1 MARPRKAK
9 VAPPS
14 NVTDETI
21 AEYAAKIRSA
31 DLDLEEAHV
40 VYKGAVGVRRGIV
53 KAAIAAGVPTDALLQ
68 TLKDA
73 KQDKQK
79 VLDLIR
85 DRARCHAILLLPTGH
100 QFGLLD
106 GDELPE
112 TDPTLAARVKI
123 SNAKQLGTEAGRKLA
138 DREENPYEAGT
149 EEYAGWDEAWMDGN
163 QAAHKAKD
171 KPKPVRA
178 TKAAVGSDGPE
189 MGGAAEGEATWSC
202 PLGMTHTGPVISDDD
217 LAEIRNVGFEAY
229 SLGKMIDDVPTDLS
243 LPAQKHWRHG
253 FEHAQKMAAS
263 LTGTKAA

>member
-1 MARPRKAK
+1 MARKPK

-85 DRARCHAILLLPTGH
+85 DRARCAAILQLPTGH
-100 QFGLLD
+100 QFGLLE
-106 GDELPE
+106 GDELPD
-112 TDPTLAARVKI
+112 TDPTLVRRVKVTR
-123 SNAKQLGTEAGRKLA
+123 AQQEGMEAGRKLR
-138 DREENPYEAGT
+138 DREDNHYEAGT
-149 EEYAGWDEAWMDGN
+149 EEYAAWDEAWMDGN
-163 QAAHKAKD
+163 QAAHAKKD

-189 MGGAAEGEATWSC
+189 MGGAAEGEETWMC
-202 PLGMTHTGPVISDDD
+202 GLRMEHVGTRVDDD
-217 LAEIRNVGFEAY
+217 YLEKMRDMGLKAFADGKKLEDMPKNMAPACVAHWQFGY
-229 SLGKMIDDVPTDLS
+229 SQG
-243 LPAQKHWRHG
+243 
-253 FEHAQKMAAS
+253 AS
-263 LTGTKAA
+263 MGESITGTKAA